1 MNGKLTQQYL
11 TKKEY
16 FLKTNMIIEPI
27 MTYLT
32 HKVTQQPVQ
41 TTKQIA
47 QSNPKLMSAAQA
59 LAIEAAAL
67 IKKK

>member
-1 MNGKLTQQYL
+1 M
-11 TKKEY
+11 
-16 FLKTNMIIEPI
+16 KTNMIIEPI